1 MTDMRMIVL
10 RTAVLGVLGT
20 CLISACKKDEQPP
33 PAQPGQYQQQPGYPA
48 QPGQYP
54 QQPGYPPA
62 QQPGYPAQQ
71 PGYPPAQQPGYPAP
85 APAPAPAPGYPAAPA
100 SPTPATGAP
109 TSQPS
114 AVAFPCQTDVQCL
127 SHRCNMQ
134 VGKCAW
140 PCQSNDDCQPGF
152 QCVSPACVP
161 TLPK

>member
-20 CLISACKKDEQPP
+20 SWIVACKKDEQPP
-33 PAQPGQYQQQPGYPA
+33 PVQPGQYQQQPGYPA
-48 QPGQYP
+48 QPGQQQYP
-54 QQPGYPPA
+54 QQQPGYPA

-71 PGYPPAQQPGYPAP
+71 PGYPPAQPGYPATT
-85 APAPAPAPGYPAAPA
+85 PAPAPGYPAAPA
-100 SPTPATGAP
+100 SPAPATGAP
-109 TSQPS
+109 TSTPS

-161 TLPK
+161 ALPK

>member
-10 RTAVLGVLGT
+10 RTAVLGVLAT
-20 CLISACKKDEQPP
+20 CWIAACKKDETPP
-33 PAQPGQYQQQPGYPA
+33 PAAPAQYQQQPGYPA
-48 QPGQYP
+48 QPGQQPYP
-54 QQPGYPPA
+54 Q

-71 PGYPPAQQPGYPAP
+71 PGYPPQQPGYPPPQQQPGYPPPQQQPGYPATP
-85 APAPAPAPGYPAAPA
+85 A
-100 SPTPATGAP
+100 PATGAT

>member
-1 MTDMRMIVL
+1 MTDMRMIML
-10 RTAVLGVLGT
+10 RATVVGVLGT
-20 CLISACKKDEQPP
+20 CWIAACSKNEEQPP
-33 PAQPGQYQQQPGYPA
+33 PQQPGQYPQQPGQYPA

-54 QQPGYPPA
+54 QQPGQYPAQPGQYP
-62 QQPGYPAQQ
+62 QQPGQYPAQQ
-71 PGYPPAQQPGYPAP
+71 PGQYPAQQPPASYPATPP
-85 APAPAPAPGYPAAPA
+85 ATGA
-100 SPTPATGAP
+100 PATGAP

-134 VGKCAW
+134 VGKCSW

-161 TLPK
+161 AMSK